1 MTIMDLLG
9 KVKKNREKAIRRKIA
24 IGATIGVAAG
34 AVAGI
39 LLAPK
44 AGKETRAD
52 LAKNLQEL
60 PEQFKEITDKT
71 QNMVVDAKERF
82 SEKTQE
88 ILEEMKG
95 KFVEEKGSLRQIRDS
110 KSN

>member
-9 KVKKNREKAIRRKIA
+9 KVKKNREKAVRQKIA
-24 IGATIGVAAG
+24 IGATIGVTVG
-34 AVAGI
+34 AVAGV

-44 AGKETRAD
+44 AGKETRTD

-60 PEQFKEITDKT
+60 PEKLKEITDKT
-71 QNMVVDAKERF
+71 QNMVVDAKDRF

-88 ILEEMKG
+88 I
-95 KFVEEKGSLRQIRDS
+95 FAEKKSSLWQNHES